1 MEDVKQMAEQL
12 ISDSENE
19 EEAFE
24 VFIKAMTQIIE
35 KYGKICGRG
44 RRSVRQM

>member
-1 MEDVKQMAEQL
+1 MEDVKQKAEQL
-12 ISDSENE
+12 ISDSEN

-35 KYGKICGRG
+35 KYGKI
-44 RRSVRQM
+44 VLHELDYAA

>member
-1 MEDVKQMAEQL
+1 MEDVKQKAEQL

-24 VFIKAMTQIIE
+24 VFIKAMTQIVE
-35 KYGKICGRG
+35 KYGKI
-44 RRSVRQM
+44 VLHELDYAA

>member
-1 MEDVKQMAEQL
+1 MKDVKQKAEQL

-24 VFIKAMTQIIE
+24 VFIKAMTQIVE
-35 KYGKICGRG
+35 KYGKI
-44 RRSVRQM
+44 VLHELDYAA

>member
-1 MEDVKQMAEQL
+1 MEDVKQKAEQL
-12 ISDSENE
+12 ICDSENE

-35 KYGKICGRG
+35 KYGKI
-44 RRSVRQM
+44 VLHELDYAA

>member
-1 MEDVKQMAEQL
+1 MEDVKQKEEQL

-35 KYGKICGRG
+35 KYGKI
-44 RRSVRQM
+44 VLHELDYAA

>member
-1 MEDVKQMAEQL
+1 MEDVKQKAEQVF
-12 ISDSENE
+12 SDSENE

-35 KYGKICGRG
+35 KYGKI
-44 RRSVRQM
+44 VLNELDYAA

>member
-1 MEDVKQMAEQL
+1 MENVKQKAGQL
-12 ISDSENE
+12 FSDSENE

-35 KYGKICGRG
+35 KYGKI
-44 RRSVRQM
+44 VLHELDYAA